1 MDITIRQGDKF
12 IAEVWEDHG
21 EMHQLDVLSEERY
34 TEINQWCIDSLGYHA
49 RTAYHIFEFKKQAD
63 LEWFLL
69 RWH

>member
-1 MDITIRQGDKF
+1 MDITIRTGNKY

>member
-1 MDITIRQGDKF
+1 MDITIRHGDKF
-12 IAEVWEDHG
+12 IAEVWEDQG
-21 EMHQLDVLSEERY
+21 DMHQLDVLSEERY

>member
-1 MDITIRQGDKF
+1 MDITIRQGDEF
-12 IAEVWEDHG
+12 VAEVWEDHG

-34 TEINQWCIDSLGYHA
+34 TEINQWCIDCLGYHA
-49 RTAYHIFEFKKQAD
+49 RTAYHIFEFKKQSD

>member
-1 MDITIRQGDKF
+1 MDITIRTGKKI

-21 EMHQLDVLSEERY
+21 EMHQLDVLSEDRY
-34 TEINQWCIDSLGYHA
+34 AEINQWCIDSLGYHA